1 MAGGAA
7 GQEKG
12 GGDGGNRANIADR
25 GCDDSECITAIC
37 PDSNAAGQTTN
48 RNGGKN
54 VINMDL
60 SYIRKTPA
68 GVFGKECGAGN
79 QENTESRG
87 GNLMSKEERKEVIEE
102 MAKKFT
108 GLEEKD
114 KSFIVG
120 YMTGIQEERAK
131 WERQQRKPELV
142 AQCF

>member
-7 GQEKG
+7 GQAKG
-12 GGDGGNRANIADR
+12 GGDGGNRTNIADR

-48 RNGGKN
+48 RNGDKN

-60 SYIRKTPA
+60 SYIGKTPA

-87 GNLMSKEERKEVIEE
+87 GNVMSKKERKEVLEE
-102 MAKKFT
+102 MAEKFT

-131 WERQQRKPELV
+131 WERQQRDRKSNV
-142 AQCF
+142 